1 MTLVSSVR
9 SNVRIA
15 KGIVGNPVEDFFCS
29 LFLYPIVSVQMSETL
44 LGSGTVPLMPRLD
57 PDLLNPEE
65 GEEGETK
72 NLAV

>member
-1 MTLVSSVR
+1 MR

-29 LFLYPIVSVQMSETL
+29 FFLYPIVSVQMSETL
-44 LGSGTVPLMPRLD
+44 LGSGTVPLMPRID
-57 PDLLNPEE
+57 PDFLDHKE